1 MVENFKITPGQET
14 DPLADGDGAY
24 DGLHPSGADNSGR
37 DAAALEKSGAE
48 LKDGRIAVHQNE
60 RHLRQSVK
68 RKRSRTWGKKLP
80 AKL

>member
-1 MVENFKITPGQET
+1 MVENFKITHGQET
-14 DPLADGDGAY
+14 DTLADGDGAY

-37 DAAALEKSGAE
+37 DAVALEKPGAE

-60 RHLRQSVK
+60 RHLRQSVN
-68 RKRSRTWGKKLP
+68 RKRRRTWGKKLP